1 MNVLRFLIRIIYD
14 AFYLFFLLF
23 ALPGYLLK
31 MKRRGGF
38 GTGLLERFG
47 WYRVPASEEP
57 QGGLFIHAVSVGEV
71 MIALKFIRAW
81 KQVEK
86 GPVVLS
92 VTTSTGHAT
101 AREAGLD
108 GVRVLYGP
116 LDIPGL
122 PGRCLN
128 RFKPSVIALVEA
140 ELWPNFSH
148 AAAKRGMP
156 LAMINARLSYRS
168 EKHYR
173 MVRPLSRFFFS
184 GLSAMG
190 VQDKEDAKRF
200 AGVGVN
206 ASIIHVTGSIKFD
219 QESTVMPKRRPEFEE
234 ILRVLSRGKAV
245 VLAASTHAGEE
256 VMIARAIRQA
266 GGFPL
271 IVPRHAERRQE
282 VAHAL
287 EGDGWQ
293 CVLRSERV
301 IPKTLREHVCYVAD
315 TTGELRDWTALA
327 QVAVI
332 GKSFFAIGGQ
342 NPAEAV
348 ASSVPVVTGPHMEN
362 FDALMNL
369 LIGVNGVTQC
379 LPEQLA
385 SVLDNFLGNP
395 LEAHAQ
401 ASRAMVALKA
411 HFGATR
417 RTIAMLQSLMPSRDD
432 DRERLSALS
441 AD

>member
-1 MNVLRFLIRIIYD
+1 MNALKWMIRIVYD
-14 AFYLFFLLF
+14 VIYLFFLIF

-47 WYRVPASEEP
+47 WYRIPAEEEP
-57 QGGLFIHAVSVGEV
+57 TGGLFIHAVSVGEV
-71 MIALKFIRAW
+71 MIALKLIRAW
-81 KQVEK
+81 KQTEK

-92 VTTSTGHAT
+92 TTTSTGHAT
-101 AREAGLD
+101 AREAGLE

-122 PGRCLN
+122 PGRCLD
-128 RFKPSVIALVEA
+128 RFRPDLIALVEA
-140 ELWPNFSH
+140 ELWPNFSY
-148 AAAKRGMP
+148 AASCRGIPMC
-156 LAMINARLSYRS
+156 MINARLSFRS
-168 EKHYR
+168 EKRYR
-173 MVRPLSRFFFS
+173 MVRPLTRLFFS
-184 GLSAMG
+184 ALSAMG

-200 AGVGVN
+200 AGIGVN
-206 ASIIHVTGSIKFD
+206 PSIIHVTGSIKFD
-219 QESTVMPKRRPEFEE
+219 QESAMQPKLRSEFEE
-234 ILRVLSRGKAV
+234 ILRVLSRGKSV

-256 VMIARAIRQA
+256 VLIARAIRQA

-282 VAHAL
+282 VALAL
-287 EGDGWQ
+287 EEDGWQ
-293 CVLRSERV
+293 CVLRSEKA
-301 IPKTLREHVCYVAD
+301 IPKTLRENVCYVAD

-332 GKSFFAIGGQ
+332 GKSFLAEGGQ

-348 ASSVPVVTGPHMEN
+348 ACSVPVVTGPHMEN
-362 FDALMNL
+362 FSALMNL
-369 LIGVNGVTQC
+369 LIGVDGVTQC

-385 SVLDNFLGNP
+385 SVLDNFVGNP
-395 LEAHAQ
+395 LIAHAQ

-411 HFGATR
+411 HSGATR
-417 RTIAMLQSLMPSRDD
+417 RTIAMMQSLLPSRDD
-432 DRERLSALS
+432 GRETLNALS